1 MPFTKPCNSMDC
13 QREVK
18 IAVETVESVEAD
30 DTAHHR
36 RLGST

>member
-1 MPFTKPCNSMDC
+1 MPFTRACNSMNC
-13 QREVK
+13 QREIK
-18 IAVETVESVEAD
+18 IAAETVESGEAD

>member
-1 MPFTKPCNSMDC
+1 MNC
-13 QREVK
+13 QREIK
-18 IAVETVESVEAD
+18 IAAETVESVEAD